1 MARAAFA
8 EVRLKARLAP
18 AVTETDA
25 AVDLVVTLA
34 GRRLR
39 DRAYAL
45 RLRYQPRSPA
55 AARHSSI
62 PATARATACGTWS
75 PARPSAALPQ
85 NSPPCIRLPGVYS
98 YHSALDASQ
107 RAPRRND
114 AAGLPARAAGG
125 NRRVSHRSDPL
136 TQTPATVSAPPPSCG
151 RPRSTRCA
159 AAPRS
164 APAAV
169 VAAPSRSFTS
179 AASSPAGR

>member
-62 PATARATACGTWS
+62 PATARATAGVRHLATRQAIRGITRRTRRRASACQASTATTLRWTQANERPDGTT
-75 PARPSAALPQ
+75 LLGFLLE
-85 NSPPCIRLPGVYS
+85 LPGVI
-98 YHSALDASQ
+98 DE
-107 RAPRRND
+107 
-114 AAGLPARAAGG
+114 
-125 NRRVSHRSDPL
+125 
-136 TQTPATVSAPPPSCG
+136 
-151 RPRSTRCA
+151 
-159 AAPRS
+159 
-164 APAAV
+164 
-169 VAAPSRSFTS
+169 
-179 AASSPAGR
+179 